1 MIFETVKLSEVA
13 DIIVGFAFKSQDFN
27 TDGNGVRLV
36 RGKNITKR
44 SLRWG
49 EDTRWWSDFSIDL
62 SRYFLKENDIVIGMD
77 GSLVGKNYAKIT
89 ESDLPLLLVQ
99 RVACIRAKKGI
110 SQEYLWQI
118 IATPVFE
125 KYIDAVKTGT
135 TIPHISGKQIGEY
148 EIPYVDYETQLKISG
163 ILSSIE
169 ERVLLNTAINENL
182 EQQAQALFKAWFV
195 DFVPFDEKMVE
206 SPIGTLIPAS
216 LKMVQIADIPHDLET
231 GKRPK
236 GGAVADGIP
245 SVGAENV
252 KKLGDFNPSS
262 AKYIP
267 FEFAEKMKKGEI
279 KGYEVLLYK
288 DGGKPG
294 TFIPHFSM
302 FGEGFPYS
310 EFYINEHVFKLDFY
324 DRGFNEFMYFYLQTD
339 YPYNWLANN
348 GGKAA
353 VPGINQQDVN
363 TIWCFSPEHPMIQEY
378 CKWVQPIFTTIL
390 KNCTQNMELAALRD
404 TLLPKLMNGE
414 IDVSDVKI

>member
-1 MIFETVKLSEVA
+1 MTFETVTLSEVA

-27 TDGNGVRLV
+27 TNGNGVRLV

-125 KYIDAVKTGT
+125 KYIDTVKTGT

-195 DFVPFDEKMVE
+195 DFEPFGGVMPDDWRM
-206 SPIGTLIPAS
+206 GTLSEICGYSKDKVDIDDLTLDTYYSTENMQPNRQGAVQATTLPTIKQTTACKKGDVLISNIRPYFKKILYCFSDCGCSTDVLCFVPNKTDYSAFLYCALYADKFFDYMVAGSKGTKMPRGDKQQIMVYPICIPSAEYIE
-216 LKMVQIADIPHDLET
+216 KFNQAVAPMLET
-231 GKRPK
+231 VYTNRIE
-236 GGAVADGIP
+236 A
-245 SVGAENV
+245 SN
-252 KKLGDFNPSS
+252 
-262 AKYIP
+262 
-267 FEFAEKMKKGEI
+267 
-279 KGYEVLLYK
+279 
-288 DGGKPG
+288 
-294 TFIPHFSM
+294 
-302 FGEGFPYS
+302 
-310 EFYINEHVFKLDFY
+310 
-324 DRGFNEFMYFYLQTD
+324 
-339 YPYNWLANN
+339 LAN
-348 GGKAA
+348 
-353 VPGINQQDVN
+353 
-363 TIWCFSPEHPMIQEY
+363 
-378 CKWVQPIFTTIL
+378 
-390 KNCTQNMELAALRD
+390 LRD

-414 IDVSDVKI
+414 IDVSAVKI